1 MMNVNSLM
9 VLNSNYCYQR
19 RNG

>member
-1 MMNVNSLM
+1 MNVNSLM